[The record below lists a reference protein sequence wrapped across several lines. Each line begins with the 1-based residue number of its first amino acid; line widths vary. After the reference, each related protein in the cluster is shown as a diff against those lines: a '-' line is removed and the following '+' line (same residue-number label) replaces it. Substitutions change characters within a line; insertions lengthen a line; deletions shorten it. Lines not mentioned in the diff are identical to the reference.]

1 MKEKKAP
8 YRRRAVVIVGF
19 ILGLCAWWFFS
30 TISQMPE
37 ETSRSRNEA
46 TKNLPSIQE
55 NGSTTQNKAPIM
67 LGYYT
72 GDVHSF
78 NSVRTFAPYINI
90 VSVDVY
96 AVQADGSINGSDEL
110 DVMEWNDS
118 QGIQTYACI
127 SNYNGDPAV
136 DDFDP
141 ALAYAAIVTQRD
153 LVIDNLVALAREGGY
168 AGINIDFEYLAYSE
182 NIEDDRSAFTL
193 FIRDLADRLHA
204 ESLKLIISVPGKEA
218 DSIDN
223 TWSYPYDLAAL
234 GEAADYLQLMTYDQ
248 HGAWGGPGSVSGADW
263 VEECL
268 RYTTSVVDPAKL
280 LIGLPAYGYD
290 WDLSSLNVEN
300 GSYAVSDISWKDF
313 PLLLTKPDAQAG
325 WDTSSQSPFV
335 TYMENGNE
343 HVAWFENEE
352 SIRIKVNLVQ
362 KYNLAGVSMWALG
375 KEDERFWQAVE
386 EGLK

>member
-1 MKEKKAP
+1 MKEKHSHKKQMYILLA
-8 YRRRAVVIVGF
+8 GF
-19 ILGLCAWWFFS
+19 ILGLIAWGIFS
-30 TISQMPE
+30 NVHRLPE
-37 ETSRSRNEA
+37 EKKTSPTLLIDE
-46 TKNLPSIQE
+46 
-55 NGSTTQNKAPIM
+55 STQSTAPLSAIV

-72 GDVHSF
+72 GDEHSF
-78 NSVRTFAPYINI
+78 NAVQTYTSYINI

-96 AVQADGSINGSDEL
+96 AVQADGSINGVDDLGVMEL
-110 DVMEWNDS
+110 DNA

-127 SNYNGDPAV
+127 SNYNSDPPV
-136 DDFDP
+136 NDFDP
-141 ALAYAAIVTQRD
+141 VLAHAAIVTHRD

-193 FIRDLADRLHA
+193 FIRDLADRLHT
-204 ESLKLIISVPGKEA
+204 ESLKLIISVPGKET

-300 GSYAVSDISWKDF
+300 GSYVVSDISWKDF

-343 HVAWFENEE
+343 HVVWFENEE
-352 SIRIKVNLVQ
+352 SIRTKVNLVQ

>member
-1 MKEKKAP
+1 MKEKHSHKKQTYILLA
-8 YRRRAVVIVGF
+8 GF
-19 ILGLCAWWFFS
+19 ILGLIAWGIFS
-30 TISQMPE
+30 NVHRLPE
-37 ETSRSRNEA
+37 EKKTSPTLLMDE
-46 TKNLPSIQE
+46 
-55 NGSTTQNKAPIM
+55 STQSTAPLSEIV

-72 GDVHSF
+72 GDEHSF
-78 NSVRTFAPYINI
+78 NAVQTYTSYINI

-96 AVQADGSINGSDEL
+96 AVQADGSINGMDALGVMEL
-110 DVMEWNDS
+110 DNA

-127 SNYNGDPAV
+127 SNYNSDPPV
-136 DDFDP
+136 NDFDP
-141 ALAYAAIVTQRD
+141 ALAHAAIVTHRD

-168 AGINIDFEYLAYSE
+168 TGVNIDFEYLAYSE

-204 ESLKLIISVPGKEA
+204 ESLKLIISVPGKET

-234 GEAADYLQLMTYDQ
+234 GKAADYLQLMTYDQ
-248 HGAWGGPGSVSGADW
+248 HGAWGGPGAVSGADW

-268 RYTTSVVDPAKL
+268 RYTTSVVDPTKL

-300 GSYAVSDISWKDF
+300 GNYVVSDISWKDF
-313 PLLLTKPDAQAG
+313 PLLLTKLDAETG

>member
-1 MKEKKAP
+1 MKEKHSHKKQMYILLA
-8 YRRRAVVIVGF
+8 GF
-19 ILGLCAWWFFS
+19 ILGLIAWGIFS
-30 TISQMPE
+30 NVHRLPE
-37 ETSRSRNEA
+37 EKKTSPTLLMDE
-46 TKNLPSIQE
+46 
-55 NGSTTQNKAPIM
+55 STQPAAPLSEIV

-72 GDVHSF
+72 GDEHSF
-78 NSVRTFAPYINI
+78 NAVQTYTSYINI

-96 AVQADGSINGSDEL
+96 AVQADGSINGMDDLGVMEL
-110 DVMEWNDS
+110 DNA

-127 SNYNGDPAV
+127 SNYNSDPPV
-136 DDFDP
+136 NDFDP
-141 ALAYAAIVTQRD
+141 ALAHAAIVTHRD

-218 DSIDN
+218 ESIDN

-234 GEAADYLQLMTYDQ
+234 GEVVDYLQLMTYDQ
-248 HGAWGGPGSVSGADW
+248 HGAWGGPGAVSGADW

-268 RYTTSVVDPAKL
+268 RYTTSVVDPTKL

-300 GSYAVSDISWKDF
+300 GNYVVSDISWKDF
-313 PLLLTKPDAQAG
+313 PLLLTKLDAEAG

>member
-1 MKEKKAP
+1 MYILLA
-8 YRRRAVVIVGF
+8 GF
-19 ILGLCAWWFFS
+19 ILGLIAWGIFS
-30 TISQMPE
+30 NVHRLPE
-37 ETSRSRNEA
+37 EKKTSPTLLMDE
-46 TKNLPSIQE
+46 
-55 NGSTTQNKAPIM
+55 STQPAAPLSEIV

-72 GDVHSF
+72 GDEHSF
-78 NSVRTFAPYINI
+78 NAVQTYTSYINI

-96 AVQADGSINGSDEL
+96 AVQADGSINGMDDLGVMEL
-110 DVMEWNDS
+110 DNA

-127 SNYNGDPAV
+127 SNYNSDPPV
-136 DDFDP
+136 NDFDP
-141 ALAYAAIVTQRD
+141 ALAHAAIVTHRD

-218 DSIDN
+218 ESIDN

-234 GEAADYLQLMTYDQ
+234 GEVVDYLQLMTYDQ
-248 HGAWGGPGSVSGADW
+248 HGAWGGPGAVSGADW

-268 RYTTSVVDPAKL
+268 RYTTSVVDPTKL

-300 GSYAVSDISWKDF
+300 GNYVVSDISWKDF
-313 PLLLTKPDAQAG
+313 PLLLTKLDAEAG